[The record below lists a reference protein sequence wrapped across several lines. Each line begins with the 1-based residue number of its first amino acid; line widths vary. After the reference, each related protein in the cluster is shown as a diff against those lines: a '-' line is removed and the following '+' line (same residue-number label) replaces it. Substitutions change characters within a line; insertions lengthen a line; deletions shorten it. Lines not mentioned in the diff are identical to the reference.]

1 MSFGDLSRVNTNVAS
16 TAARFNLNSVNKE
29 LGDTQM
35 KLSTGLRINKAE
47 DDSAGFSIASKLSGR
62 ITGLEQALSNVGDA
76 KSVLDIAETGINQT
90 MDILIEMKGL
100 ATQAANDTLGTTER
114 DFIGSQLEALASEIN
129 VISDQTEFQGTNLL
143 EGDGVD
149 GSSAANGTGSTA
161 LTFQVGEN
169 SSDTV
174 AVSLSAISVNSLFST
189 LIDADETGG
198 TPALENVAVL
208 NSDTA
213 NPSDTYSA
221 KGDLVIQDGTGS
233 ADYRSFIDNLDSAI
247 NTVATNVN
255 NVGIDQ
261 SKLTLREESLTQ
273 AITSNSAAKS
283 RIMDADFSKEQSN
296 AIRLQILQQTA
307 TSAFAQANSSPQAV
321 LSFLG

>member
-29 LGDTQM
+29 LGETQM
-35 KLSTGLRINKAE
+35 RLSTGLRINKAE

-149 GSSAANGTGSTA
+149 GSSNPDGRGTTS

-169 SSDTV
+169 SSDTIS
-174 AVSLSAISVNSLFST
+174 VSLSAISVNSLFSG
-189 LIDADETGG
+189 IYDADESDGLAAFSVVDT
-198 TPALENVAVL
+198 
-208 NSDTA
+208 DTA
-213 NPSDTYSA
+213 SVSGSPDA
-221 KGDLVIQDGTGS
+221 KGELRITDGTGS
-233 ADYRSFIDNLDSAI
+233 ADYRTFIDNLDTAI
-247 NTVATNVN
+247 NTVATAVN

-261 SKLTLREESLTQ
+261 SKLSLREESLTQ